1 MPVLPK
7 KVLSL
12 IAAVVVLAAAALFV
26 IQARF
31 DGAEVERSLARLAE
45 ENGQRSLRL
54 EGGARLALFPRPAV
68 VLERGTLSG
77 PGGAMAFAAFDEV
90 RLNLAWG
97 GLLGGPQRVTG
108 IVLRGLRAEVAAAG
122 SFPGAVENGP
132 LLFDVNEVSL
142 ESADLRF
149 GPADDGLLHLDRA
162 RVHFDGDAVDV
173 EGSGAGLGLRDLA
186 LRMQSAPAGNVRNL
200 AFVINGLYG
209 AEKFDLRLTAGALR
223 RQPEGFNAED
233 VNLVMQLSSGDDGF
247 DVALRIPTLAGGL
260 ETARAEQA
268 VLAVTHAWKN
278 GRLTLNYGGAASLG
292 LAGGW
297 LEWPDVRL
305 EVNLYEAGKGELS
318 SKWNGATRFEVASAR
333 PAGK

>member
-7 KVLSL
+7 KALSL

-77 PGGAMAFAAFDEV
+77 PGGAMAFAAFDEA

-108 IVLRGLRAEVAAAG
+108 VVLRGLRAEVAAAG
-122 SFPGAVENGP
+122 AFAGAVEGGT
-132 LLFDVNEVSL
+132 LLLDINEISL
-142 ESADLRF
+142 ENAVLRF
-149 GPADDGLLHLDRA
+149 GPTDDSLLHLDRA
-162 RVHFDGDAVDV
+162 LVRFDGGAIDV
-173 EGSGAGLGLRDLA
+173 EGSGTGLGLRDLA
-186 LRMQSAPAGNVRNL
+186 LRVQSAPAGNARNL
-200 AFVINGLYG
+200 AFVINGLHG

-223 RQPEGFNAED
+223 RQPEGYAAED

-247 DVALRIPTLAGGL
+247 DVALRMPALDGGL
-260 ETARAEQA
+260 ETARAEKA
-268 VLAVTHAWKN
+268 VLAVNHAWKN
-278 GRLTLNYGGAASLG
+278 GRLTLNYSGAASLG

-297 LEWPDVRL
+297 VEWPDARL
-305 EVNLYEAGKGELS
+305 EVNLYEAGKGELT
-318 SKWNGATRFEVASAR
+318 SKWNGATRFEAAAAR
-333 PAGK
+333 PAGN

>member
-1 MPVLPK
+1 MPVSPK
-7 KVLSL
+7 KIFSM
-12 IAAVVVLAAAALFV
+12 IAAAVALVVVLLSV
-26 IQARF
+26 ILSRF
-31 DGAEVERSLARLAE
+31 DAAEVERSLARLAE
-45 ENGQRSLRL
+45 ENDQRVLRL

-77 PGGAMAFAAFDEV
+77 PGGAMAFAAFDEA
-90 RLNLAWG
+90 RLNLAWS

-108 IVLRGLRAEVAAAG
+108 VVLRGLRAEVAAAG
-122 SFPGAVENGP
+122 AIAGTLESGP
-132 LLFDVNEVSL
+132 LHFEIGEVAL

-149 GPADDGLLHLDRA
+149 GPADDNLLHLDRA
-162 RVHFDGDAVDV
+162 VVRFDGAAVDA
-173 EGSGAGLGLRDLA
+173 EGSGAGLGLKDLA
-186 LRMQSAPAGNVRNL
+186 LRVQSAPAGNARNL

-233 VNLVMQLSSGDDGF
+233 VNLVMQLWRDDDGF
-247 DVALRIPTLAGGL
+247 DVALRTPSLAGGL

-305 EVNLYEAGKGELS
+305 EVNLYEAGKGELTS
-318 SKWNGATRFEVASAR
+318 RWGGATRFEAATAR
-333 PAGK
+333 PGLK